1 MKIKKPLIIII
12 SLFLLYSINTYAQ
25 DIKANNA
32 FKIYSLDLSLSVN
45 DDHLAVPCALSKLIQ
60 DGWSISD
67 KPPYFFTFFSQSDY
81 YAARANLSLT
91 KDGRG
96 ILDGG
101 SIIRLLQKDGVFI
114 EVRISNQSSGDRPYI
129 KIEDGVVT
137 SITAIYDK
145 NCSSIKLNNKELR
158 SLTQQTLF
166 KDYTRDN
173 NYEHIPTNYKDHP
186 EFGISLEHT
195 IEQLLDNHKLS
206 ISVYFNLENK
216 PFMIEI
222 VNKRP
227 L

>member
-67 KPPYFFTFFSQSDY
+67 KQPYFFTFFSQSDY

-114 EVRISNQSSGDRPYI
+114 EVRISNHSSGDRPYI

>member
-101 SIIRLLQKDGVFI
+101 SIIRLLQKD
-114 EVRISNQSSGDRPYI
+114 
-129 KIEDGVVT
+129 
-137 SITAIYDK
+137 A
-145 NCSSIKLNNKELR
+145 
-158 SLTQQTLF
+158 
-166 KDYTRDN
+166 YT
-173 NYEHIPTNYKDHP
+173 
-186 EFGISLEHT
+186 GS
-195 IEQLLDNHKLS
+195 
-206 ISVYFNLENK
+206 
-216 PFMIEI
+216 
-222 VNKRP
+222 
-227 L
+227 

>member
-1 MKIKKPLIIII
+1 MLCWVWVH
-12 SLFLLYSINTYAQ
+12 Y
-25 DIKANNA
+25 
-32 FKIYSLDLSLSVN
+32 
-45 DDHLAVPCALSKLIQ
+45 C
-60 DGWSISD
+60 
-67 KPPYFFTFFSQSDY
+67 
-81 YAARANLSLT
+81 NLKVVGLNGHGYLT
-91 KDGRG
+91 
-96 ILDGG
+96 
-101 SIIRLLQKDGVFI
+101 
-114 EVRISNQSSGDRPYI
+114 
-129 KIEDGVVT
+129 
-137 SITAIYDK
+137 
-145 NCSSIKLNNKELR
+145 IKLNNKELR